1 MLGTRTGP
9 QIRAGGEA
17 PDHAPLGKHQ
27 LLGPGWVQPP
37 AEKGTQLRGCTQ
49 SGDLIPKRP
58 PQDQADGR
66 RREGQSVE
74 GQILGA
80 RGKLS
85 PLGSGAST
93 WPRQGRS
100 WEETEARRGWRR
112 GHRRAQPGE
121 TIQVAAG
128 PTSRPQRGGRSAS
141 RAPAPRSRPPWMGP
155 TCCHQPRCLFSR
167 PITSRD
173 PRGPPLSPTLCA
185 VMALAHPRT
194 PASTQPACS
203 PQPLA
208 CITHLQALGGRGQ
221 RQPPK
226 ETPRHVGQRTS
237 APLDPSP
244 SLVPGLSG
252 QQRRPRRLPCRGL
265 SPTISPNSGSLSRR
279 GEAFTCPS
287 VPTGPRTPVPG
298 APGALHPSR
307 PPDPSRTPPRGSCP
321 EPPRPAC

>member
-9 QIRAGGEA
+9 QIRDGGAA

-27 LLGPGWVQPP
+27 LLGPCWVQPP

-85 PLGSGAST
+85 PFGSGTPT
-93 WPRQGRS
+93 WPRQGHS
-100 WEETEARRGWRR
+100 WEETEGRRGWRR
-112 GHRRAQPGE
+112 GHCRAQPGE

-141 RAPAPRSRPPWMGP
+141 RAPAARSRPPRMGP
-155 TCCHQPRCLFSR
+155 TCSHQPRCLFSR

-194 PASTQPACS
+194 PASTQPACPPAS
-203 PQPLA
+203 CLHHPSAGSGRERTETAPQRDPTTRWPA
-208 CITHLQALGGRGQ
+208 HLCTPGSI
-221 RQPPK
+221 PK
-226 ETPRHVGQRTS
+226 PRARTFRAAEETPE
-237 APLDPSP
+237 APM
-244 SLVPGLSG
+244 
-252 QQRRPRRLPCRGL
+252 RRL

-307 PPDPSRTPPRGSCP
+307 PPHPSRTPPQGSCP
-321 EPPRPAC
+321 EPPRPVC